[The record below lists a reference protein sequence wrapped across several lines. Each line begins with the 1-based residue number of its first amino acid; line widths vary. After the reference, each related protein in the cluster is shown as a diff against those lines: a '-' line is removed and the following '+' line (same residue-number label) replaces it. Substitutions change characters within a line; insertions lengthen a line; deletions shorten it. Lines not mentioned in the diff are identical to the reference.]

1 MGISKQLSV
10 FSSFEMV
17 KYARAQ
23 TVPLPPSVPVPCKSR
38 RQSVPKV
45 EHCPR
50 KNTSSTMKIESTMK
64 PIHIRPSLIT
74 TVTSPL
80 QEDET
85 QSPEDFA
92 YELLEELEEVCDTR
106 TSEEKLSIIEDYL
119 SDLSED
125 FKGSP
130 QSEVDRFA
138 IILMHDSMSLFTAE
152 ELGSSSPQGLF
163 VDKLTGTIE
172 AAMEKL
178 TQQ

>member
-1 MGISKQLSV
+1 MGK
-10 FSSFEMV
+10 SSR
-17 KYARAQ
+17 RASQ
-23 TVPLPPSVPVPCKSR
+23 SPVSPADNPVPE
-38 RQSVPKV
+38 V

-50 KNTSSTMKIESTMK
+50 KNTSSMKISTMK
-64 PIHIRPSLIT
+64 PVHIRPSLIT
-74 TVTSPL
+74 TTVASPL
-80 QEDET
+80 QEEET

-163 VDKLTGTIE
+163 MDKLTGTIE